1 MSEEPTRTGSDDI
14 RPLDVVVSVWVLFV
28 LALAQPLLDLLGRN
42 AEFFL
47 ARSAPPLD
55 IILLAVSLTFI
66 LPLTLG
72 FLVVG
77 VRRVHEPTRESPPRL
92 ASRVSRGLARVAHHR
107 I

>member
-1 MSEEPTRTGSDDI
+1 MSEEPTHAEGDGI

-55 IILLAVSLTFI
+55 IILLAVSLTII
-66 LPLTLG
+66 LPLIIG

-77 VRRVHEPTRESPPRL
+77 VRRVHQPT
-92 ASRVSRGLARVAHHR
+92 GR
-107 I
+107 ILHGFVLCSLL